1 MNGLALAGAAGSEL
15 TLDRIRKMRPLRVLV
30 IGVLVAGGLA
40 AGAPVANA
48 SVPRVSKTCRSLNA
62 LNQNLENAFASGD
75 AGHVD
80 SAAVNNV
87 SKSFRKAAKT
97 GPKSLKSAENTIAD
111 VATNVSHTNSPAAAA
126 VALKAAGAKLTSALA
141 TWGTYIANN
150 CSGATPSTT

>member
-1 MNGLALAGAAGSEL
+1 MPGLALAGAARSKL
-15 TLDRIRKMRPLRVLV
+15 TVRRIRKMRPLRLLAA
-30 IGVLVAGGLA
+30 GVLVAGGFA
-40 AGAPVANA
+40 AGAPAANA
-48 SVPRVSKTCRSLNA
+48 SVPRVSKTCRSLNT

-80 SAAVNNV
+80 SSAVNNV
-87 SKSFRKAAKT
+87 SKSFRKAAKA

-111 VATNVSHTNSPAAAA
+111 VAANVSHTNSPAAAA